1 MYQKLQV
8 FRQNILNEKSAY
20 DRNNKHFGKYRE
32 MEMQMYDQLISPE
45 IVVSLDVGGTHKI
58 RTSQDVLCKVNGSL
72 LQRMFL
78 NVHDMRKNQD
88 GFIFLDRDGKTFL
101 NIVNWLRN
109 DRRNFPAFETKLEQ
123 DLFLQEL
130 NYWKLNEDMK
140 PGVKALSRRKST
152 SPFVKKFK

>member
-45 IVVSLDVGGTHKI
+45 TVVSLDVGGTHKI

-78 NVHDMRKNQD
+78 NVHDMRKN
-88 GFIFLDRDGKTFL
+88 
-101 NIVNWLRN
+101 
-109 DRRNFPAFETKLEQ
+109 
-123 DLFLQEL
+123 
-130 NYWKLNEDMK
+130 
-140 PGVKALSRRKST
+140 
-152 SPFVKKFK
+152 